1 MNTDLKNCLDNKQLI
16 YFLEEEYIKSR
27 FPTIRKKWEETTLEE
42 LSPKIYEIIKNRTG
56 VSKRKLL
63 SDART
68 RETAMARKCLSIVTH
83 RFMNLHE
90 EVVKKFVNRDRT
102 SVLYYNRN
110 FEDWYTYDPEFKKV
124 FSIIL
129 KDCCDIIKDGKQQE
143 PRTIKRK
150 LIEEFKRT
158 KVEKL
163 KQENRLLKQKVYRL
177 EKRIKKELLTN

>member
-1 MNTDLKNCLDNKQLI
+1 
-16 YFLEEEYIKSR
+16 
-27 FPTIRKKWEETTLEE
+27 
-42 LSPKIYEIIKNRTG
+42 
-56 VSKRKLL
+56 
-63 SDART
+63 
-68 RETAMARKCLSIVTH
+68 
-83 RFMNLHE
+83 MNLHE

-158 KVEKL
+158 EVEKL

-177 EKRIKKELLTN
+177 EKRIKKNY